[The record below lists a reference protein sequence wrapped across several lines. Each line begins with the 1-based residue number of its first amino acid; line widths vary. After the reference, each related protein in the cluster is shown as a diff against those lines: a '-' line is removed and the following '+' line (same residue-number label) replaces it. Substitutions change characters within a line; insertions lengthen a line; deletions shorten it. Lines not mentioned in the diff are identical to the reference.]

1 MDLGLRGCKALV
13 TGGGSG
19 IGLAISAR
27 LAREG
32 ADVAIC
38 GRTRVTLER
47 AAGALSAFGT
57 NVCYHC
63 ADVGEADQVRAWV
76 DDAAAALGGI
86 DIIVHNASGAS
97 GTGEEAWQR
106 NFRVDVLALTRIVDQ
121 AQKYLERSQTPSIVA
136 LGSTAAVESF
146 SNPAAPFGALKAAL
160 IHHVSGLARNLA
172 SSGIRCNTVS
182 PGPVFFEGGA
192 WERVRQERPGH
203 YDAVLASIP
212 RGTMGTSEEV
222 ANVVAFLAS
231 PAASLVTGV
240 NLVADGGMTKKVK
253 F

>member
-1 MDLGLRGCKALV
+1 M
-13 TGGGSG
+13 
-19 IGLAISAR
+19 
-27 LAREG
+27 
-32 ADVAIC
+32 
-38 GRTRVTLER
+38 
-47 AAGALSAFGT
+47 
-57 NVCYHC
+57 
-63 ADVGEADQVRAWV
+63 

-86 DIIVHNASGAS
+86 DIVVHNASGAG

-106 NFRVDVLALTRIVDQ
+106 NFRVDVLALTRIVDR
-121 AQKYLERSQTPSIVA
+121 AQKYLERSSAPSIVA
-136 LGSTAAVESF
+136 LGSTAAIESF
-146 SNPAAPFGALKAAL
+146 ANPAAPFGALKAAL

-172 SSGIRCNTVS
+172 GHGIRCNTVS

-192 WERVRQERPGH
+192 WDRVRLERPEY

-212 RGTMGTSEEV
+212 RGTMGSAEEV

-240 NLVADGGMTKKVK
+240 NLVADGGMTQKVK

>member
-1 MDLGLRGCKALV
+1 MDLGLRGLKALV

-19 IGLAISAR
+19 IGLAISGR
-27 LAREG
+27 LAAEG

-38 GRTRVTLER
+38 GRTRATLER
-47 AAGALSAFGT
+47 AASTLSASGT
-57 NVCYHC
+57 NICYHC
-63 ADVGEADQVRAWV
+63 VDVGEADQVRAWV
-76 DDAAAALGGI
+76 DDAAAALGGV

-106 NFRVDVLALTRIVDQ
+106 NFRVDLLALTRIVDQ
-121 AQKYLERSQTPSIVA
+121 AQKFLEQSQAPSIVA
-136 LGSTAAVESF
+136 LGSTAAIESF
-146 SNPAAPFGALKAAL
+146 SDPAASFGALKAAL

-172 SSGIRCNTVS
+172 SRGIRCNTVS
-182 PGPVFFEGGA
+182 PGPVFFDGGA
-192 WERVRQERPGH
+192 WDSVRQERPEH
-203 YDAVLASIP
+203 YEAVLATIA
-212 RGTMGTSEEV
+212 RGTMGAAEEV